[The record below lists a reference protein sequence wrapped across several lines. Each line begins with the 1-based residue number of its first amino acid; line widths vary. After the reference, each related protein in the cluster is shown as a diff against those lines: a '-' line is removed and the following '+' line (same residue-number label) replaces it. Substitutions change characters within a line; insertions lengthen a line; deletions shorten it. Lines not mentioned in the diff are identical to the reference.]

1 MTKST
6 YLITL
11 AVCTFLLTTGCGGG
25 GNNSSEVDSTTPNS
39 DNTGPSNSD
48 NTDPSNSDNTD
59 PSNPVSDKTTLE
71 FNLSGAKALITK
83 EEMIKSVNSNT
94 SQKRTKAKTDLSS
107 KQSLFTYKITDKTI
121 TGVHAKTDTDT
132 DGSSNLLAIDE
143 DGNAQLAID
152 TDGQIKVLYTVAA
165 PDGESVYIALD
176 NGWYENDGTNYEQF
190 IAERNCALYEVKTS
204 DNSYRCVEN
213 SLYVQKI
220 DDNYWQKIS
229 GDQKPIQFDD
239 QQNMYFTANT
249 FTVSI
254 NNESCSDFETNEDTG
269 EQRCVSETESE
280 YSQLWIN
287 PDNLNLTVYKQD
299 AVTKEV
305 TAITQDNQSVDF
317 FVVLG
322 SGEIVVQSYDSTS
335 DTAELNMIQGTQII
349 DLTTDNWGVDFFT
362 VDSGNT
368 VLFGHTDWNYSDKN
382 GIRFARP
389 RPNGGTDKASLN
401 TSLFSTYNGSDWI
414 DPKPRRV
421 LLGGNGRVYGVFEGG
436 RGRLDDSGNGNSWEW
451 EQTLTVYQV
460 LPHSALPKLEITLSN
475 EQNWWH
481 WMGDTPFQISKD
493 SIYYK
498 DNIDVDGYGTGDVVK
513 MQNLESGET
522 IQLLTPTN
530 DTRYRI
536 YNWRYSGDTL
546 YFSALNEVTNVV
558 VIGEIDTTK
567 VGNGDNSDA
576 VTITP
581 SMSALGAASAVQDIE
596 IIGSE
601 QSETDTG
608 EAPEITEVHQDTENL
623 YSMSVDF
630 SKRMDHNSLDLG
642 LTLNSSAEEGPDA
655 DDKNRIPALKL
666 WIDKTLHLIP
676 DLDGLGNSN
685 STPMGPENTYTL
697 SFAENM
703 VMDTYSRP
711 LAASEHAI
719 TMRPAEG
726 FYIGSLTEG
735 VANTVSK
742 DKVLKYAGNDE
753 KHLQTFD
760 LGNVPDNVRLEFSA
774 KNYSWEGLN
783 VIYYRNNSS
792 SDHYGNSIATI
803 SMASWSSVIQHQL
816 TGGGWA
822 WDSNDTPK
830 ILDGKW
836 KRYRLDFFGNNIKIS
851 YSTDGSE
858 FTEITSLSQTDL
870 ISRNSSENHH
880 LYLRVRNLISF
891 DNLQITTLNESGG
904 ISGDIGDILNESYD
918 DENSVND
925 KYKEDIT
932 TEIGFNENW

>member
-6 YLITL
+6 YLLTS

-25 GNNSSEVDSTTPNS
+25 GSKNVDANSNVNTNSETTTNSNLGGNS
-39 DNTGPSNSD
+39 DT
-48 NTDPSNSDNTD
+48 NTD

-83 EEMIKSVNSNT
+83 EKMIESVSTKT
-94 SQKRTKAKTDLSS
+94 SQQHTNAKTDLSS
-107 KQSLFTYKITDKTI
+107 EQSLFTYKITDKTS
-121 TGVHAKTDTDT
+121 TGVRAKTDANAN
-132 DGSSNLLAIDE
+132 GSSNLVALDK
-143 DGNAQLAID
+143 DGNAKLAID

-165 PDGESVYIALD
+165 PDGESVFIALD
-176 NGWYENDGTNYEQF
+176 NGWYENDGNDYQQF

-213 SLYVQKI
+213 GLYVQKI

-239 QQNMYFTANT
+239 QQNMYFTASTFSVNT
-249 FTVSI
+249 DNGTC
-254 NNESCSDFETNEDTG
+254 NNFETDEATG
-269 EQRCVSETESE
+269 EQRCVTETGSESS
-280 YSQLWIN
+280 YLWIN
-287 PDNLNLTVYKQD
+287 DVNWNPTIYKQD

-322 SGEIVVQSYDSTS
+322 SGEIVVQSYDYTS
-335 DTAELNMIQGTQII
+335 GTAELNMIQGTQVI

-362 VDSGNT
+362 VDSANT
-368 VLFGHTDWNYSDKN
+368 VLFGHADGNFSSKN

-401 TSLFSTYNGSDWI
+401 TSLFSSYNGSDWV

-421 LLGGNGRVYGVFEGG
+421 LTGGNGRVYGVFESG
-436 RGRLDDSGNGNSWEW
+436 RSKLDLNNNWEW
-451 EQTLTVYQV
+451 EKTLTVYQV
-460 LPHSALPKLEITLSN
+460 LPHNASPKLEITLSN
-475 EQNWWH
+475 GQDWWY
-481 WMGDTPFQISKD
+481 WMGETPFQISKN

-498 DNIDVDGYGTGDVVK
+498 ENIDVDGYGTADVIK
-513 MQNLESGET
+513 MKNLESGET
-522 IQLLTPTN
+522 IELLTPTN
-530 DTRYRI
+530 DTRYKI
-536 YNWRYSGDTL
+536 YNWKYSDDTL
-546 YFSALNEVTNVV
+546 YFSALNEVTSVV
-558 VIGEIDTTK
+558 VIGEVDTTK

-576 VTITP
+576 VTINP
-581 SMSALGAASAVQDIE
+581 SMSASGAVSAVQDIE

-608 EAPEITEVHQDTENL
+608 EAPEITEVHQDPDNL

-655 DDKNRIPALKL
+655 NDKNRIPALKL

-685 STPMGPENTYTL
+685 STSMSPENTYTL
-697 SFAENM
+697 SLAGNT

-711 LAASEHAI
+711 LPASEHSI
-719 TMRPAEG
+719 TMHPAKG
-726 FYIGSLTEG
+726 FYIRPLADDNVEE
-735 VANTVSK
+735 TVSK

-753 KHLQTFD
+753 RHLQTFD
-760 LGNVPDNVRLEFSA
+760 LGSVPDNVRLEFSA
-774 KNYSWEGLN
+774 KISGWEGLQ
-783 VIYYRNNSS
+783 VIYYNTSNTNW
-792 SDHYGNSIATI
+792 DKSIARIKMGYWTDI
-803 SMASWSSVIQHQL
+803 RYLNSTLGSP
-816 TGGGWA
+816 
-822 WDSNDTPK
+822 SNDDDDTSEVNN
-830 ILDGKW
+830 GKW

-870 ISRNSSENHH
+870 IPRNSSNKHH
-880 LYLRVRNLISF
+880 LYLRVRDLITF
-891 DNLQITTLNESGG
+891 DNMQITTLNVSGE
-904 ISGDIGDILNESYD
+904 ISGDTGDVLNESYD
-918 DENSVND
+918 EESLNER
-925 KYKEDIT
+925 YKKDIT
-932 TEIGFNENW
+932 EDRGFNENW